1 MWQPTNWT
9 CVLLFNRKKW
19 DGNGWFP
26 FISTRGKIEMVRCF
40 SFHAIFHL
48 KFMAYDTFFSY
59 LRFTIQTINYQL
71 PTLCTFLHSLNL
83 KLMLTGVWT
92 LDTDMNI
99 LMWLDFVSILFYSF
113 QFSNSRNV
121 FRLSFSA
128 HLRHTLE
135 NLG

>member
-1 MWQPTNWT
+1 
-9 CVLLFNRKKW
+9 
-19 DGNGWFP
+19 
-26 FISTRGKIEMVRCF
+26 MVRCF

-71 PTLCTFLHSLNL
+71 PTLCTFLHSLTL

-99 LMWLDFVSILFYSF
+99 LM
-113 QFSNSRNV
+113 
-121 FRLSFSA
+121 
-128 HLRHTLE
+128 
-135 NLG
+135 